1 MLLEIRLVGRKTLL
15 DGRLD
20 ITESTFRR
28 LRIIGDRLQGRVGDS
43 AAPAT
48 LERRACQRCT
58 DHGEGGGE
66 HLFVVSEAFRA
77 LTPGEHCV
85 LELAEDAVTIEVSR
99 PHPLSP

>member
-1 MLLEIRLVGRKTLL
+1 MGRKTPL

-20 ITESTFRR
+20 ITETTYRR
-28 LRIIGDRLQGRVGDS
+28 LRMIGDRLQGRVGDS

-48 LERRACQRCT
+48 LERRSCQRCAT
-58 DHGEGGGE
+58 HGEGGGE
-66 HLFVVSEAFRA
+66 HLFVACEAFRA
-77 LTPGEHCV
+77 LVPGEHCV

>member
-1 MLLEIRLVGRKTLL
+1 MLLEVRSVGRKTPQ

-20 ITESTFRR
+20 ISETTFRR
-28 LRIIGDRLQGRVGDS
+28 LRIIGDRLQGRVGES

-66 HLFVVSEAFRA
+66 HLFVVSDAFRT
-77 LTPGEHCV
+77 LVPGEHCV
-85 LELAEDAVTIEVSR
+85 LELAEDALTVEVSR